1 MDADWEVAYDQ
12 FVLAGNKNA
21 TAHRPQKAGETAF
34 VVDKNTGA
42 LSSLT
47 LNGKELLAAPV
58 TLSLFRPATD
68 NDNRDRNGARLWRKA
83 GLNNLT
89 QKVVSLKE
97 GKTSATVRAEILN
110 RKGQKVGMADFVYSL
125 GKNGALK
132 VHTTF
137 QPDTAIVKS
146 MARLGLTFR
155 MADTYDQ
162 VSYLGRGDHETYIDR
177 NQSGRIDLYDTT
189 VERMFHYYATPQ
201 STGNRTDVR
210 WAKLT
215 DQAGEGVFMES
226 NRPFQFSIIPFSDVL
241 LEKAHH
247 INELERDGMMTI
259 HLDAEQAGVGT
270 ATCGPGVLPQYLVP
284 VEKTMFEFVI
294 WPIE

>member
-1 MDADWEVAYDQ
+1 MKGEDGTLLAEGTKEVDCEPHATAEILLGAVKLPASVREAYLNLSWSRKEAALLVDADWEVAYDQ

-97 GKTSATVRAEILN
+97 GRTESR
-110 RKGQKVGMADFVYSL
+110 
-125 GKNGALK
+125 NG
-132 VHTTF
+132 
-137 QPDTAIVKS
+137 
-146 MARLGLTFR
+146 
-155 MADTYDQ
+155 
-162 VSYLGRGDHETYIDR
+162 
-177 NQSGRIDLYDTT
+177 
-189 VERMFHYYATPQ
+189 
-201 STGNRTDVR
+201 
-210 WAKLT
+210 
-215 DQAGEGVFMES
+215 
-226 NRPFQFSIIPFSDVL
+226 
-241 LEKAHH
+241 
-247 INELERDGMMTI
+247 
-259 HLDAEQAGVGT
+259 
-270 ATCGPGVLPQYLVP
+270 
-284 VEKTMFEFVI
+284 
-294 WPIE
+294 